1 MGAEEH
7 RQLMTANNRKS
18 QIDNRKFMGVL
29 LSGLAMSVGWGFRG
43 DYGHEAGAMVP
54 GALLGLAICLA
65 SGRQD
70 WWRRSTIMA
79 MCGAIGWAFGG
90 QMSYGRVIGYTASS
104 SLPDVAYGY
113 ASLFLIGGLWGGIGA
128 AILSLSVTE
137 SRSYLERFAGPLVAL
152 WLVWF
157 AMDLSGLTEWLA
169 ETWYLNDTDW
179 IAASSALLAAGVYAA
194 VVRRG
199 RQACSLIM
207 SLAGGWWA
215 GYIILTVLLGLHMT
229 PPRSDNWSGCV
240 GLFIAL
246 VLYLVR
252 RQNRAAVLV
261 ALCGFLAGGIGFAV
275 GDFVQ
280 MLGRAQ
286 WGPIGRWEALQGL
299 DYWKW
304 MEQLFGL
311 IMGAG
316 VGFVFLRWMRAKLAP
331 PAEDEDGRNLNTVGL
346 LFLLLVMMWSNLH
359 KNVRN
364 WARGDHI
371 PEQFFGIP
379 TGWWFLLVA
388 LLLSATVL
396 AAIIRHRR
404 QQLPLAPSSAFGR
417 GQLLLLIILWVAI
430 AGAFTQ
436 ALPGMARKGTFF
448 VHTTFWITGGICSL
462 IVMTLSGKTRPPEAQ
477 LAASDTAWKPSL
489 RSWATWLLVPIL
501 IIVLGYLTASLSEG
515 PLPGSHLRF
524 GNAPPSLVE

>member
-1 MGAEEH
+1 
-7 RQLMTANNRKS
+7 MTRKMS
-18 QIDNRKFMGVL
+18 WLNGVVL
-29 LSGLAMSVGWGFRG
+29 AALAMSVGWGFRG

-54 GALLGLAICLA
+54 GALLALAICLA

-70 WWRRSTIMA
+70 WWQRSTIMA
-79 MCGAIGWAFGG
+79 TCGAIGWAFGG
-90 QMSYGRVIGYTASS
+90 QMSYGRVIGYTACS

-157 AMDLSGLTEWLA
+157 AMDLSGLTGWLA
-169 ETWYLNDTDW
+169 ETWHLNDTDW
-179 IAASSALLAAGVYAA
+179 LEASSALVVAGVYAA
-194 VVRRG
+194 IIRRG
-199 RQACSLIM
+199 RQACFLIM
-207 SLAGGWWA
+207 SLASGWWA
-215 GYIILTVLLGLHMT
+215 GYILLVLLLGLHMT

-240 GLFIAL
+240 GLFAAL
-246 VLYLVR
+246 LFYLVR
-252 RQNRAAVLV
+252 RQNRAAVLI

-286 WGPIGRWEALQGL
+286 WGLIGRWEALQGL

-316 VGFVFLRWMRAKLAP
+316 VGFVFLRRMRAKLAP
-331 PAEDEDGRNLNTVGL
+331 PAEDDKGRNLNTVGL
-346 LFLLLVMMWSNLH
+346 IFLLLVMMWSNLH

-364 WARGDHI
+364 WAKGDHI
-371 PEQFFGIP
+371 PEQFFGIR

-388 LLLSATVL
+388 LLLSATIL
-396 AAIIRHRR
+396 TAIIRHRR

-417 GQLLLLIILWVAI
+417 GQLLFLIILWVAI
-430 AGAFTQ
+430 VGALTQ

-462 IVMTLSGKTRPPEAQ
+462 IVVALSDKARLSESQ
-477 LAASDTAWKPSL
+477 LSASDASWKLSL
-489 RSWATWLLVPIL
+489 QSWAICLLVPVLVIL
-501 IIVLGYLTASLSEG
+501 LAWLTICSHDES
-515 PLPGSHLRF
+515 LPGSHLRF
-524 GNAPPSLVE
+524 AQTE

>member
-1 MGAEEH
+1 MVLRTQTSDARVG
-7 RQLMTANNRKS
+7 
-18 QIDNRKFMGVL
+18 GVVL
-29 LSGLAMSVGWGFRG
+29 AALAMSVGWGFRG

-70 WWRRSTIMA
+70 WWQRSTIMA

-90 QMSYGRVIGYTASS
+90 QMSYGRVIGYTAGS

-113 ASLFLIGGLWGGIGA
+113 ASLFLIGGLWGGTGA

-157 AMDLSGLTEWLA
+157 AMDLSGLTGWLA

-179 IAASSALLAAGVYAA
+179 IAASSALVVAGVYAA
-194 VVRRG
+194 MFRRG
-199 RQACSLIM
+199 RQACVLIM

-215 GYIILTVLLGLHMT
+215 GYTILTGLLRLHMT

-252 RQNRAAVLV
+252 RQNRAALLM

-331 PAEDEDGRNLNTVGL
+331 PDEDDEGRNLNTVGL
-346 LFLLLVMMWSNLH
+346 IFLLLVMMWSNLH
-359 KNVRN
+359 KNVRT
-364 WARGDHI
+364 WAKGDHI
-371 PEQFFGIP
+371 PEQFFGIA

-388 LLLSATVL
+388 LLLSAMIF

-404 QQLPLAPSSAFGR
+404 QQLPLAPSTAFGR
-417 GQLLLLIILWVAI
+417 GQLLFLIILWVAI
-430 AGAFTQ
+430 VGAFTQ

-462 IVMTLSGKTRPPEAQ
+462 IVVIFSGNVRPPESQ

-489 RSWATWLLVPIL
+489 RSWAAWLLVPIL
-501 IIVLGYLTASLSEG
+501 IILLAYLTVSSHDE

-524 GNAPPSLVE
+524 AETE